1 MKAVAGDITKAKA
14 DVIVNAANGIGPM
27 GGGVAFALKRAG
39 GNVIEQEA
47 IKACKEENPQVG
59 DVYITTAGKLDAK
72 YMFHAVTMKYPAEPS
87 TIEIVTKCLKSL
99 LKKAREKDVKSMV
112 IPALATGVGKVPK
125 KDVAKAF
132 KEILGK
138 IEDIDIT
145 VMDINEDFI
154 KLLED

>member
-1 MKAVAGDITKAKA
+1 
-14 DVIVNAANGIGPM
+14 
-27 GGGVAFALKRAG
+27 
-39 GNVIEQEA
+39 
-47 IKACKEENPQVG
+47 
-59 DVYITTAGKLDAK
+59 
-72 YMFHAVTMKYPAEPS
+72 
-87 TIEIVTKCLKSL
+87 
-99 LKKAREKDVKSMV
+99 MV